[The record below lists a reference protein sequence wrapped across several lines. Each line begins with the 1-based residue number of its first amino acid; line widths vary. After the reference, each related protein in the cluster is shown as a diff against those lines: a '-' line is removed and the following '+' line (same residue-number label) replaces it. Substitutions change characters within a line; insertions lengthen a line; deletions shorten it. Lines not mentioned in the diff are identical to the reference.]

1 MPLFKPAGSTHL
13 EPSQQFIRELR
24 RIRYEFTV
32 EWETGEWEYRTAI
45 DKALILCFSK
55 DWDQIP
61 KETFTTSELKEIF
74 KSIMY
79 AIRRRGLGPREAR
92 RSIADMLEERNFTNT
107 VGSWDLDTIWTN
119 LREAIKYTRDHYA
132 WHLKYCVNTQNE
144 DDNEPDKGPV
154 DKGSKDTSRHG
165 SHSPKNKILRRS
177 SA

>member
-24 RIRYEFTV
+24 RIKYEFTV

-74 KSIMY
+74 KSTMY
-79 AIRRRGLGPREAR
+79 AIRRGELGPREAR
-92 RSIADMLEERNFTNT
+92 RSIADKLEERNLTNT
-107 VGSWDLDTIWTN
+107 AGPWDLDTVWTN

-132 WHLKYCVNTQNE
+132 WHLKYCVNTQYE

-165 SHSPKNKILRRS
+165 SPSPKKKHTTT
-177 SA
+177 